1 MDNGKEFAKH
11 YVVRDKLEIDTYF
24 TNPYCSWEKGQIEN
38 MNKLIRQY
46 LPKNQHLNNVKDKL
60 IKNIQIK
67 INNRPRKGIN
77 YVRPF
82 QLFYKFVEKNQN

>member
-1 MDNGKEFAKH
+1 MCQN
-11 YVVRDKLEIDTYF
+11 YVVSDKLEVDTYF

-38 MNKLIRQY
+38 MNQLIRQY

-67 INNRPRKGIN
+67 INNRPMKGNKLCKTFPII
-77 YVRPF
+77 
-82 QLFYKFVEKNQN
+82 L